1 MTSVPFIPFEE
12 GEALLGWIGLT
23 DALAAGHNLPK
34 AEIGDTFLYRGSDTL
49 LSRSAW
55 IDGLGI
61 AVKTATIFPNNP
73 SASKPV
79 VNGGVNLYSDTDG
92 TLEAI
97 VDFHLVTKWKTA
109 GDSITAARRLARPD
123 SRNILIVG
131 AGTVGRSLHDAYSAA
146 FPNAQ
151 FTVWNRTT
159 KNAELMAVERPT
171 LSVATDLEHAVRN
184 ADIVTSATMSTQPL
198 IKGEWLQAGQH
209 IDLIG
214 AYRPDMRE
222 VDNAALQRSRIFVD
236 SIDTTVGHIGEI
248 KIPTEAGAIS
258 ANDIVADYYN
268 ISNFT
273 RQSDDEI
280 TLFKNGGGAH
290 LDLMTSRLFWIAGEP
305 SSDVELLDI
314 GCLYRNPFDS

>member
-1 MTSVPFIPFEE
+1 MTAVPFIPFEE

-23 DALAAGHNLPK
+23 DALAAGHNRPK

-131 AGTVGRSLHDAYSAA
+131 AGTVGCSLHDAYSAA

-171 LSVATDLEHAVRN
+171 LSVATDLEQAVRN
-184 ADIVTSATMSTQPL
+184 ADIVTSATMSTKPL

-209 IDLIG
+209 VDLIG

-222 VDNAALQRSRIFVD
+222 VDDAALKRSRIFVD
-236 SIDTTVGHIGEI
+236 SLDTTVGHIGEI
-248 KIPTEAGAIS
+248 KIPIEAGAIS

-273 RQSDDEI
+273 RESDDEI

-290 LDLMTSRLFWIAGEP
+290 LDLMTSRYI
-305 SSDVELLDI
+305 LD
-314 GCLYRNPFDS
+314 RWRAKQ